1 MTIRNPKKTKLSSFS
16 FSIGQQSERKDLIL
30 LLGISKKLAKLAN
43 LSWYD
48 FSSDLEIR
56 NRVPLGSI
64 TYYTIALFDDNPNAA
79 KRKILQ
85 KESGWGRV
93 IKSETSKDV
102 FLERLEAKEYS
113 RLDGGG
119 GPSRQIMDFDSSAHL
134 VVQTSTVPYEYLF
147 SLQNTVICSL
157 GNGVP
162 ELVHLENGDVLVN
175 INNDIKGA
183 SISEVISNTSS
194 TLELNGKDSAIS
206 SNALRLKSQKSR
218 PTSVEP
224 GTIIYNHRKKCFE
237 GYDGNKWKALKWED

>member
-1 MTIRNPKKTKLSSFS
+1 MTIKNPKKTKLSSFS

-64 TYYTIALFDDNPNAA
+64 TYYTIALFDDNPNAV

-85 KESGWGRV
+85 RESGWGRV

-134 VVQTSTVPYEYLF
+134 VVQTSNVPYEYLF

-175 INNDIKGA
+175 INNDIKG
-183 SISEVISNTSS
+183 
-194 TLELNGKDSAIS
+194 
-206 SNALRLKSQKSR
+206 
-218 PTSVEP
+218 
-224 GTIIYNHRKKCFE
+224 IY
-237 GYDGNKWKALKWED
+237 A